1 MPKQIIEA
9 PASDSSH
16 TCESLG
22 YVDIYDAVLDAD
34 YAFVI
39 YKETPKDG
47 GDWCLRIKSSQTTG
61 TVFEQDATRKN
72 ARSANSQGKPYFT
85 WGAGI
90 EPSPGDARLIE
101 YRMHHKDGKPS
112 ELEIALQMR
121 KADGSAGEAKT
132 LRVKWPE

>member
-1 MPKQIIEA
+1 MLSDCLFAALQTSRKCGRW
-9 PASDSSH
+9 AS
-16 TCESLG
+16 L
-22 YVDIYDAVLDAD
+22 VAL
-34 YAFVI
+34 
-39 YKETPKDG
+39 
-47 GDWCLRIKSSQTTG
+47 
-61 TVFEQDATRKN
+61 RKN
-72 ARSANSQGKPYFT
+72 ARSANAQGKPYFT

-101 YRMHHKDGKPS
+101 YRLHHKDGKPT